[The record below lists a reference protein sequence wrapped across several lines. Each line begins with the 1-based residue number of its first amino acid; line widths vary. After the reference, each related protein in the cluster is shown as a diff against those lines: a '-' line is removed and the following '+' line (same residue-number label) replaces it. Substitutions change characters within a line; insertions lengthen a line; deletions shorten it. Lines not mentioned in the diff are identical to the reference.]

1 MPPTDADTDESTPTS
16 SGEATRTVREERSLG
31 PMRQTI
37 ADRLQESYQDAVH
50 VTVSREVDAEALMRA
65 TETAADRLDVDVSVL
80 DIILCTLSETLADHP
95 GFNATFDDGIHRLYE
110 EQNIG
115 VAVDIDAG
123 LVTPVLADVGAKS
136 LADLATERRQ
146 ITEAVE
152 NGEYTMR
159 DLRGGTFTITNL
171 GVLDVDSF
179 TPIINPPEIA
189 ILGVNRIRKRA
200 RPGKNGVEFRRQLN
214 FDLSF
219 DHRVVDGA
227 DAARFLATLADH
239 VTDAD
244 AFTPEG

>member
-1 MPPTDADTDESTPTS
+1 MPPTDADADESTPAS
-16 SGEATRTVREERSLG
+16 SGEATRTVREEQSLD

-37 ADRLQESYQDAVH
+37 ADRLQESYRNAVH
-50 VTVSREVDAEALMRA
+50 VTVRRGVDAEALVSA

-80 DIILCTLSETLADHP
+80 DLTLCALSETLTDHP
-95 GFNATFDDGIHRLYE
+95 GFNATFEDGTHRLYE
-110 EQNIG
+110 EQNVG

-123 LVTPVLADVGAKS
+123 LVTPVLADIGAKS

-146 ITEAVE
+146 ITEAVRT
-152 NGEYTMR
+152 GEYTMG
-159 DLRGGTFTITNL
+159 DLRGGTFTVTNL
-171 GVLDVDSF
+171 GTLGVDSF
-179 TPIINPPEIA
+179 TPVINPPEIA
-189 ILGVNRIRKRA
+189 ILGVNRIRERA
-200 RPGKNGVEFRRQLN
+200 RPGESGVEFRRQLS

-244 AFTPEG
+244 AFVPEE